1 MSAVLAAPG
10 RPPAEEQHHLTT
22 FENPFDEEEADNSS
36 YALVSSLLSKVKNTF
51 TSASTQ
57 QAQVGAVPSIPVAP
71 LSPSVSNNA
80 PEPAKLPPPKPVHPR
95 VQNVRERPTAALAA
109 TRRPAPPLISMTP
122 AISELPS
129 YLYESD
135 TPKSKS
141 GELANLSIV
150 DHEAS
155 TSIPGFPIQDDT
167 RSIRT
172 SNSLK
177 RFGSASKLIRRLRG
191 DG

>member
-1 MSAVLAAPG
+1 MRAHDIAPSYTDPIPVSWHSL
-10 RPPAEEQHHLTT
+10 R
-22 FENPFDEEEADNSS
+22 NSS
-36 YALVSSLLSKVKNTF
+36 YASVSSLLSKVKGTVA
-51 TSASTQ
+51 SAST
-57 QAQVGAVPSIPVAP
+57 SIPVTP

-80 PEPAKLPPPKPVHPR
+80 REPTKLPPPKPVHPR

-109 TRRPAPPLISMTP
+109 IRCPAPPLISMTP
-122 AISELPS
+122 AISELLL

-141 GELANLSIV
+141 DELANLSIV
-150 DHEAS
+150 NHEAS
-155 TSIPGFPIQDDT
+155 TSIPGSPIQSDT

-172 SNSLK
+172 TNSLK
-177 RFGSASKLIRRLRG
+177 RFGSTSTSKLICRLRS